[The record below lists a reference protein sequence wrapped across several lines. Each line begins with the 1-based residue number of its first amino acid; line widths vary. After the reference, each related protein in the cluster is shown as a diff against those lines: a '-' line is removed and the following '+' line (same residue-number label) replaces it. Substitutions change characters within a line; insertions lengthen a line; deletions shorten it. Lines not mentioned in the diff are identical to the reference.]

1 MLRKY
6 ALFVGVAALGALV
19 TSCGGDDTGTPAPTP
34 TDTSTA
40 TPTPTPTEADVDAA
54 QAQADQSGDSTT
66 ARRLIFSDEFSGYSL
81 DPTKWNVVGMDFWV
95 NEEEQAYV
103 NSPDTIQFA
112 QGLEGADGGALVL
125 RPIYRPRVDTNE
137 ERDADF
143 LSGRVNT
150 RGNFE
155 FIYGR
160 AEARIRLPDAPGV
173 WPAFWLLADAPWPSE
188 GEIDIMEY
196 VGEAVWTGV
205 ALHGPGYSG
214 DMGIA
219 DRQYFPEG
227 TDVTD
232 WHVYAAE
239 WTPQGV
245 EFFVDDR
252 LTFRVPKTNVEFFG
266 EWVFDNPQFVVLN
279 FAVGGI
285 YPKKINGIEEPYVGM
300 PQETADRIAAGEL
313 AMEVDWV
320 RVYGYNNAG
329 E

>member
-1 MLRKY
+1 MSY
-6 ALFVGVAALGALV
+6 ARILALSFLLALAA
-19 TSCGGDDTGTPAPTP
+19 CGQSAETGP
-34 TDTSTA
+34 
-40 TPTPTPTEADVDAA
+40 PTEADVDAA
-54 QAQADQSGDSTT
+54 QAQADGSGGEAA
-66 ARRLIFSDEFSGYSL
+66 ARQLIFSDEFSSDSL

-103 NSPDTIQFA
+103 DSPDTIQFVR
-112 QGLEGADGGALVL
+112 GLEGADGGALVL
-125 RPIYRPRVDTNE
+125 RPVYRPGQDTNE

-150 RGNFE
+150 KGNFE
-155 FIYGR
+155 FTYGR
-160 AEARIRLPDAPGV
+160 AEARIRMPDAVGV

-196 VGEAVWTGV
+196 VGQADWTGV
-205 ALHGPGYSG
+205 AVHGPGYSG

-219 DRQYFPEG
+219 DRQYFAPG

-232 WHVYAAE
+232 WHVYAVE
-239 WTPQGV
+239 WQPDV
-245 EFFVDDR
+245 IEFFVDDR
-252 LTFRVPKTNVEFFG
+252 LTFRIPKTNVEFFG

-285 YPKKINGIEEPYVGM
+285 YPKKINGIDQPYTGM

-320 RVYGYNNAG
+320 RVYGP
-329 E
+329 EE

>member
-1 MLRKY
+1 MRTITT
-6 ALFVGVAALGALV
+6 ALTASFLTLALAA
-19 TSCGGDDTGTPAPTP
+19 CGQSAETGP
-34 TDTSTA
+34 
-40 TPTPTPTEADVDAA
+40 PTEAEVDAA
-54 QAQADQSGDSTT
+54 QAQVDGSGGEAA
-66 ARRLIFSDEFSGYSL
+66 ARQLIFSDEFSGDTL

-103 NSPDTIQFA
+103 DSPDTIQFV

-125 RPIYRPRVDTNE
+125 RSVYRPGQDTNE

-143 LSGRVNT
+143 ISGRVNT
-150 RGNFE
+150 KGNFE
-155 FIYGR
+155 FTYGR
-160 AEARIRLPDAPGV
+160 AEARIRMPDAMGV
-173 WPAFWLLADAPWPSE
+173 WPAFWLLADAEWPSE

-196 VGEAVWTGV
+196 VGYADWTGV
-205 ALHGPGYSG
+205 AIHGPGYSG

-239 WTPQGV
+239 WKPDV
-245 EFFVDDR
+245 IEFYVDDR
-252 LTFRVPKTNVEFFG
+252 LTFRIPRTNAEFFG

-285 YPKKINGIEEPYVGM
+285 YPYKINGIEEPYKGM
-300 PQETADRIAAGEL
+300 PQETADRIEAGDI

-320 RVYGYNNAG
+320 RVYAPA

>member
-1 MLRKY
+1 MSYTRTV
-6 ALFVGVAALGALV
+6 ALPFLLALAA
-19 TSCGGDDTGTPAPTP
+19 CGQSAETGP
-34 TDTSTA
+34 
-40 TPTPTPTEADVDAA
+40 PTEADVDAA
-54 QAQADQSGDSTT
+54 QAQADGSGGEAA
-66 ARRLIFSDEFSGYSL
+66 ARQLIFSDEFSSDSL

-95 NEEEQAYV
+95 NEEEQAYLD
-103 NSPDTIQFA
+103 SPDTIQFV

-125 RPIYRPRVDTNE
+125 RPVYRPGQDTNE

-150 RGNFE
+150 KGNFE
-155 FIYGR
+155 FTYGR
-160 AEARIRLPDAPGV
+160 AEARIRMPDAVGV

-196 VGEAVWTGV
+196 VGQADWTGV
-205 ALHGPGYSG
+205 AVHGPGYSG

-219 DRQYFPEG
+219 DRQYFAPG

-232 WHVYAAE
+232 WHVYAVE
-239 WTPQGV
+239 WQPDAI

-252 LTFRVPKTNVEFFG
+252 LTFRIPKTNVEFFG

-285 YPKKINGIEEPYVGM
+285 YPKKINGIDEPYTGM

-320 RVYGYNNAG
+320 RVYAA
-329 E
+329 EE

>member
-1 MLRKY
+1 MRISTI
-6 ALFVGVAALGALV
+6 ALLALSLTA
-19 TSCGGDDTGTPAPTP
+19 CGQSAEPGP
-34 TDTSTA
+34 
-40 TPTPTPTEADVDAA
+40 PTEADVDAA
-54 QAQADQSGDSTT
+54 QAQADGSAGEAA
-66 ARRLIFSDEFSGYSL
+66 ARRLIFSDEFSGDSL

-95 NEEEQAYV
+95 NEEEQAYID
-103 NSPDTIQFA
+103 SPETIQFV

-125 RPIYRPRVDTNE
+125 RPIYRPGEDTNA

-155 FIYGR
+155 FTYGR
-160 AEARIRLPDAPGV
+160 AEARIRMPDAAGV

-196 VGEAVWTGV
+196 VGESDWTGV
-205 ALHGPGYSG
+205 AVHGPGYSG

-219 DRQYFPEG
+219 DRQYFPDG

-239 WTPQGV
+239 WKPESI

-252 LTFRVPKTNVEFFG
+252 LTFRIPRTNVEFFG

-285 YPKKINGIEEPYVGM
+285 YPKKINGVDEPYTGM
-300 PQETADRIAAGEL
+300 PLQTADRIKAGEL

-320 RVYGYNNAG
+320 RVYAPG